1 VTNDHA
7 PGGFSSL
14 SVAVKRD
21 RTREVVPDQQSG
33 AATLRRATAR
43 SGGGAAATARAD
55 GKTNADRGWTVFQ
68 IPSTPLVPAV
78 RWIEHVRSRSTKVC
92 TGKGLGRH
100 PHLPASAREL
110 RWRYTGGPTARR
122 RCSAAASAASVH
134 RPNDAGGLATSSRS
148 ASH

>member
-1 VTNDHA
+1 MTNDHA

-21 RTREVVPDQQSG
+21 RTREVVPDRQSG

-68 IPSTPLVPAV
+68 IPSTPLVPA
-78 RWIEHVRSRSTKVC
+78 
-92 TGKGLGRH
+92 
-100 PHLPASAREL
+100 
-110 RWRYTGGPTARR
+110 
-122 RCSAAASAASVH
+122 
-134 RPNDAGGLATSSRS
+134 RPLD
-148 ASH
+148 